1 MFSNIKN
8 GLLGL
13 FYLFVSENV
22 GRKFVRTKKCHGTLE
37 VTKKEKTLVLHTFN
51 CLFQMT
57 DCLTLTLLSDV
68 IGVYIPPPLC
78 RVVGMV
84 ELNEG

>member
-1 MFSNIKN
+1 MFSNIRS

-37 VTKKEKTLVLHTFN
+37 VTKKEKNSGPSYLQLPFS
-51 CLFQMT
+51 
-57 DCLTLTLLSDV
+57 DDRLSDAN
-68 IGVYIPPPLC
+68 II
-78 RVVGMV
+78 
-84 ELNEG
+84 E